1 MDFLPAYQLNEMLRE
16 DTFEVTRIDESG
28 RHKIATLEHVT
39 RPEAVAMAY
48 GPLMYREILYCY
60 HPLLWGDV
68 SNSEPTH
75 GEMAYVIN
83 HINQIAGSP
92 LWGKEEGW
100 PEELPCHEINS
111 SKVIDHTNWH
121 RSLRATSDPQTYEVV
136 RYEKVSWGGKCQHA
150 CAEKSRCD
158 RSAASTHEEYGPC
171 YAGEYEPCYA
181 VETGRVVAQLNNVT
195 REEAVQMIW
204 GPVMWEEMGW
214 RTPLSDVPEAR
225 VNHLLG
231 FLDGVAG
238 YRLDGEGSF
247 ISYPGSR
254 RA

>member
-1 MDFLPAYQLNEMLRE
+1 MDFLPAYELNEMLRE

-100 PEELPCHEINS
+100 PEELPCHELNS
-111 SKVIDHTNWH
+111 YKVIKHTFWH

-136 RYEKVSWGGKCQHA
+136 RYRRAVSGDRCQHT
-150 CAEKSRCD
+150 CSETLRCD
-158 RSAASTHEEYGPC
+158 RPVPSTQE
-171 YAGEYEPCYA
+171 AYEPCYA

-204 GPVMWEEMGW
+204 GPRMWEEMGW
-214 RTPLSDVPEAR
+214 KTELSDDPDAR
-225 VNHLLG
+225 VNRLLG
-231 FLDGVAG
+231 FLDDVAG
-238 YRLDGEGSF
+238 YRLDGKGSF